1 MKYTSFYTLLFCLL
15 SSSNTEAQQV
25 SLFTQYTELQSFVNP
40 ANLPIDY
47 LQYQQNS
54 VAGLTFRKQWLRIEG
69 SPTTALGRYEYI
81 REGNNISIFGGFVL
95 KDKVG
100 PMNMTAVYGRY
111 AYQLRP
117 TGQGNFLVGVGLT
130 AGVMQ
135 IAIKNDEL
143 DFLPEDILQGGR
155 QSDLIPDIGV
165 GINFTYY
172 PQKGIKYYGGISAP
186 QITRSVAKFYS
197 ETNKEFIFRRPA
209 HLMSSLGAIIPIGQ
223 QGFLEPS
230 IWLKYT
236 KNNPFNVDFN
246 IRQKFINNFWMGV
259 GYGTSKT
266 IHIEMGAILTKF
278 IGLKTGLMRF
288 GYGFDYNTSGYGSYL
303 GTTHEI
309 NLNYG
314 FRARRKNK

>member
-1 MKYTSFYTLLFCLL
+1 MKNISFYTFLFCLFI
-15 SSSNTEAQQV
+15 SSNIGAQQV

-40 ANLPIDY
+40 ASLPTDY
-47 LQYQQNS
+47 LQYQQNC

-69 SPTTALGRYEYI
+69 SPTTALGRFEYI
-81 REGNNISIFGGFVL
+81 REGNNISVFGGFLL

-100 PMNMTAVYGRY
+100 PMNMTGVYGRY

-117 TGQGNFLVGVGLT
+117 TGQGNFLVGVGMT

-135 IAIKNDEL
+135 ISLDNQNL
-143 DFLPEDILQGGR
+143 DFAPDDVLQGGR
-155 QSDLIPDIGV
+155 QSDWVPDIGI
-165 GINFTYY
+165 GANFTYY
-172 PQKGIKYYGGISAP
+172 PQQGVKYYGGISAP
-186 QITRSVAKFYS
+186 QVTRSVAKFYNQG
-197 ETNKEFIFRRPA
+197 NKEYVFRRPT

-236 KNNPFNVDFN
+236 QNNPLNVDFN

-288 GYGFDYNTSGYGSYL
+288 GYGFDYNTSGFGGYL